1 MSAAYATALKYIAN
15 QALALI
21 QNAQV
26 AIDYASVKQ
35 FARV

>member
-21 QNAQV
+21 QNAQLLL
-26 AIDYASVKQ
+26 IMQ
-35 FARV
+35 L